1 MPGTSSMA
9 ASSVQDGHQAKAV
22 GFSAANALT
31 QHLPERFR
39 VGHLQGALIGH
50 RQQCDRP
57 LSVLPEVTGLFP
69 GHLKSA
75 LRQGKAV
82 LPGLLQQPLFL
93 LRFQIAGLQAPRAS
107 GSAGSFRAR
116 VGFAVRRNCQQLP
129 EVTRSSSGS

>member
-1 MPGTSSMA
+1 MA

-22 GFSAANALT
+22 GFAAANALT

-39 VGHLQGALIGH
+39 VGHLQDALIGH

-75 LRQGKAV
+75 L
-82 LPGLLQQPLFL
+82 LLTL
-93 LRFQIAGLQAPRAS
+93 LTRRKMRPVAKCHPWQ
-107 GSAGSFRAR
+107 SATDT
-116 VGFAVRRNCQQLP
+116 RRKMRLRPVAKCYPVIL
-129 EVTRSSSGS
+129 

>member
-1 MPGTSSMA
+1 MA

-22 GFSAANALT
+22 GFAAANALT

-39 VGHLQGALIGH
+39 VGHLQDALIGH

-82 LPGLLQQPLFL
+82 LPGLLQKPLFL
-93 LRFQIAGLQAPRAS
+93 LRFQIAGLQGTPRQ
-107 GSAGSFRAR
+107 R
-116 VGFAVRRNCQQLP
+116 VRRVFPGAGRVWNCQQLP
-129 EVTRSSSGS
+129 GVTRSSSGS

>member
-1 MPGTSSMA
+1 M
-9 ASSVQDGHQAKAV
+9 QDGHQAKAV
-22 GFSAANALT
+22 GFAAANALT

-39 VGHLQGALIGH
+39 VGHLQDALIGH
-50 RQQCDRP
+50 RQQRDRP

-93 LRFQIAGLQAPRAS
+93 LRFQIAGLQGTPRQRVRRR
-107 GSAGSFRAR
+107 GVR

-129 EVTRSSSGS
+129 GVTRSSSGS